1 MMGLQKIS
9 DGNGYTQLSEQNYAQ
24 RTATTLRDGKN
35 MKNYS
40 ENRCEGLY
48 EPENAIIGPIFRFFA
63 PTDAKMAY
71 K

>member
-1 MMGLQKIS
+1 MGLRKSS
-9 DGNGYTQLSEQNYAQ
+9 DGESDTQLSEQNYAQ
-24 RTATTLRDGKN
+24 RTATSLRDGKN

-48 EPENAIIGPIFRFFA
+48 EPENAIFGPIFRFSA
-63 PTDAKMAY
+63 PAGAKTAQ